1 MIDPALASGG
11 LLASPGEAARMR
23 LDKWLWAAR
32 FLKSRSQGSALCA
45 SGRLRLNGTV
55 CAKSHQIVRPG
66 DVLTFPLG
74 RAVRV
79 IRVRALALR
88 RGPPAIARLLYDDLS
103 VCETAAGKTAGGLR
117 DFGRP

>member
-11 LLASPGEAARMR
+11 LLPSSGEAASMR

-32 FLKSRSQGSALCA
+32 FFKSRSLASALCA
-45 SGRLRLNGTV
+45 SGRLRLNGTI
-55 CAKSHQIVRPG
+55 CAKSHRIVRPG

-79 IRVRALALR
+79 IRVRALAIR
-88 RGPPAIARLLYDDLS
+88 RAPPALARVLYDDLS
-103 VCETAAGKTAGGLR
+103 LAETAGGGLR